1 MSPSYLPIIAPPH
14 LLFQVVDSFAMH
26 IHILLCTSFKE
37 AYWSSLLALVETH
50 QPFLLLFSYIRALV
64 GTFHSF
70 VGQ

>member
-1 MSPSYLPIIAPPH
+1 
-14 LLFQVVDSFAMH
+14 MH

-37 AYWSSLLALVETH
+37 AYWSSLLVLVETH

-70 VGQ
+70 VGQRKGKKKEKKEKKKKEKEKRQKR